1 MSQVHGDPEEVR
13 AFARSLHEFASE
25 TQEHLH
31 RLRGQLEHLAYSS
44 WSDSRHTEYSQMFET
59 LTEHFQRLFNDIENE
74 HEPHLERV
82 AHLLDEVLEG

>member
-13 AFARSLHEFASE
+13 AFASE